1 MSRNAVHIG
10 NAVRRLAKAPGEAM
24 VRHAADLGQI
34 HHPESCGSREK
45 SHIAYMGAA
54 QASIPIM
61 DETSATHKELVMAF
75 HGRIL
80 DQLGSQTYH
89 SPVASIAELVAN
101 AWDADAES
109 VNIRLPDDV
118 NGEVVVKD
126 DGIGLDFDECRDRYL
141 NIGYCRRG
149 KEPVAHTAKGRVVL
163 GRKGIGKFAG
173 FGIAKIIR
181 VDTIS
186 EKTGEETSFEMDLR
200 KLTADGYMKGGG
212 RLDAEW
218 RGPDKEKRKLHGT
231 KITLKK
237 LFIKRAISKSQFP
250 SSMARR
256 FLLHQTSDDFRIKVD
271 GKDIPKDKDPA
282 GVEYSF
288 PQDYD
293 KDKVPTG
300 MRCEGDFGVETLPN
314 GEVIKWKMYFY
325 KETINER
332 ELQGIT
338 VFANGK
344 LAQKPFF
351 FNLVGGL
358 GGQVGQSY
366 MSGLVEADYLDQRS
380 DDCQST
386 ERQRVNWDLEDTM
399 PLLDWGQK
407 RVKELLALWRDKRGE
422 RRRRAI
428 EDKVA
433 GFSDRLEKLPKHEA
447 KTVKKVLTKL
457 GGIVDLKNHQ
467 YEELATAILTAWE
480 TGRLQELIKEIKGS
494 DMLDSKKFLG
504 LLVEAGVVSALN
516 VAEAIKTKGVTIK
529 RLKQMVRNKSLES
542 EVRDHLAQNPWIL
555 SPEWETFR
563 KETRANSIIRE
574 AAEEAGLTDDSYTG
588 RVDLALSSGET
599 LIVVEF
605 MRPGLTLDWDHMSR
619 LEQYVRT
626 IKTGL
631 RAATGMSFNNF
642 QGLIVADRLNKS
654 PLIMDKIDD
663 WKTQQNPIYAL
674 DWEMLLAKASAKYKD
689 YLDILSARGNG
700 DERMAA
706 LRTND

>member
-1 MSRNAVHIG
+1 MN
-10 NAVRRLAKAPGEAM
+10 
-24 VRHAADLGQI
+24 
-34 HHPESCGSREK
+34 
-45 SHIAYMGAA
+45 
-54 QASIPIM
+54 PIM
-61 DETSATHKELVMAF
+61 DETSTTRKELTMTF

-80 DQLGSQTYH
+80 DQLGSQTYQ

-101 AWDADAES
+101 AWDADAEN
-109 VNIRLPDDV
+109 VNIRLPDGV
-118 NGEVVVKD
+118 NGEVVVED
-126 DGIGLDFDECRDRYL
+126 DGIGLGFDECQKRYL

-149 KEPVAHTAKGRVVL
+149 GEPVARTAKGRVVL

-186 EKTGEETSFEMDLR
+186 EETGEETSFEMDLNE
-200 KLTADGYMKGGG
+200 LTADGYMKDGGI
-212 RLDAEW
+212 LDAEC
-218 RGPDKEKRKLHGT
+218 RGPDEERKKRHGT

-237 LFIKRAISKSQFP
+237 LFIKRAISESQFP

-256 FLLHQTSDDFRIKVD
+256 FLLHQTADDFQITVN
-271 GKDIPKDKDPA
+271 GKNIPEGEDMA

-288 PQDYD
+288 PLNYD
-293 KDKVPTG
+293 ESKDKIPTG
-300 MRCEGDFGVETLPN
+300 MRLDGDFGVEDLSN
-314 GEVIKWKMYFY
+314 GETVKWKMYFY
-325 KETINER
+325 KETISER

-351 FNLVGGL
+351 FNLAGGL
-358 GGQVGQSY
+358 GGQAGQSY
-366 MSGLVEADYLDQRS
+366 MSGRVEADYLDQRS
-380 DDCQST
+380 EDYQST

-399 PLLDWGQK
+399 PLLAWGQK

-433 GFSDRLEKLPKHEA
+433 EFSIRLGKLPKHEA
-447 KTVKKVLTKL
+447 RTVKRVLKKM
-457 GGIVDLKNHQ
+457 GGIEDLKNSQ
-467 YEELATAILTAWE
+467 YEELATAMLTAWE
-480 TGRLQELIKEIKGS
+480 SGRLRELISEMEDA
-494 DMLDSKKFLG
+494 DMLDSKKFLE

-516 VAEAIKTKGVTIK
+516 VAEAIKTKGVAIK
-529 RLKQMVRNKSLES
+529 RLEQMVKNKNLES

-555 SPEWETFR
+555 SPEWETFW
-563 KETRANSIIRE
+563 KETSVNSIIRKS
-574 AAEEAGLTDDSYTG
+574 AEEAGLTDDSYKG

-605 MRPGLTLDWDHMSR
+605 MRPGLTLDWEHMNR
-619 LEQYVRT
+619 LEQYIRT

-631 RAATGMSFNNF
+631 RAATGMSFSNF

-654 PLIMDKIDD
+654 PLIMDKIED

-674 DWEMLLAKASAKYKD
+674 DWEMLLAKASAKHKE
-689 YLDILSARGNG
+689 YLDILIVRGNG

-706 LRTND
+706 LRTNGPEASRTSA